1 MDYKEA
7 IKRIQ
12 TKKTTD
18 SYMIIELG
26 YDSKIVLPH
35 KEGVAIINA
44 LNNAE
49 QWVYDRT
56 QHIVPIKMDFI
67 HAKILSTH
75 DYESYKLATLLDI
88 TIDEARN
95 LHKG

>member
-7 IKRIQ
+7 IKKIQ
-12 TKKTTD
+12 TKKTSD

-26 YDSKIVLPH
+26 YDAKIVLPH

-49 QWVYDRT
+49 QWVYNST
-56 QHIVPIKMDFI
+56 YQIVPIKMDFM
-67 HAKILSTH
+67 HAKVLSTH
-75 DYESYKLATLLDI
+75 DYESYKLAALLGI